1 MTKICMVE
9 TLSFGTMLKMYP
21 SLQREESW
29 SAAGLRG
36 KYDSA
41 ARVLEDWMLSV
52 PRKPAKIRSL
62 ACMKK

>member
-1 MTKICMVE
+1 
-9 TLSFGTMLKMYP
+9 MLKMYP

-29 SAAGLRG
+29 SAAGMRG